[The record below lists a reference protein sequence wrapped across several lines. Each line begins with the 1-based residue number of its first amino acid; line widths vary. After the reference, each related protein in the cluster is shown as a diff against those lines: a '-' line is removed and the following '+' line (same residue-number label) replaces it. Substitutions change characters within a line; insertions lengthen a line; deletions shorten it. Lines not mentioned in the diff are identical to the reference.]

1 MTETSHHPSMQNL
14 AWLLDEFKR
23 DTPDVHTAMAVS
35 IDGISTFSNS
45 GVPVAD
51 TERLAA
57 ITSGFHSLA
66 LGIGAHFDGGIV
78 KQVVAELDKLLFF
91 VAAAGRNTLL
101 AVLASPG
108 ADAGIVGYEMTLL
121 ARRVGDYFA
130 TPSRTASRPIDD
142 FAG

>member
-1 MTETSHHPSMQNL
+1 MTETSHSPSTRNL
-14 AWLLDEFKR
+14 TWLLDEFAR

-35 IDGISTFSNS
+35 IDGISTFANN
-45 GVPVAD
+45 GVTPAQA
-51 TERLAA
+51 ERLAA

-66 LGIGAHFDGGIV
+66 LGVGAHFDGGVV
-78 KQVVAELDKLLFF
+78 KQVVAELDSLLYF

-101 AVLASPG
+101 AVLAAPY

-130 TPSRTASRPIDD
+130 TAGRLDPRTFDD
-142 FAG
+142 FPG

>member
-1 MTETSHHPSMQNL
+1 MTETSRTSSMHNL

-35 IDGISTFSNS
+35 IDGISTFTNK
-45 GVPVAD
+45 GVAVAD
-51 TERLAA
+51 AERLAA

-66 LGIGAHFDGGIV
+66 LGIGAHFDGGVV
-78 KQVVAELDKLLFF
+78 KQVVAELDRLLLF

-142 FAG
+142 FTG